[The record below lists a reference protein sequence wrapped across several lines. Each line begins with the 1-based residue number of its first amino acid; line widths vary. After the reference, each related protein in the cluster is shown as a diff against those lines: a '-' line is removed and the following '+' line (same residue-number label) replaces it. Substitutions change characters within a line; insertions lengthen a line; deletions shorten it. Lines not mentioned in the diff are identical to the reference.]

1 MKRPPFLYFF
11 LFAQTMAGSAG
22 ASVIHPGLSNP
33 GFELGNFTDWS
44 VTVTGPYG
52 GVSVFTSTPTLD
64 GVGFDGFL
72 TWAPVEGGR
81 FAVLRGGV
89 EDIYQK
95 LCTQFA
101 AAAGDHLVFSVFLD
115 TDDERYFLPARND
128 DGYAKLVNTATL
140 VETTL
145 FAASVSSLP
154 NRGNTGWVGIN
165 YVIPAA
171 GSYRLEF
178 GVRNVTV
185 AAGSVIMGVDSLT
198 VPARD
203 APFTAA
209 ISSVTEGEMH
219 IHFTAQPGLAYTIQY
234 KDALTD
240 PGWLHLADIPAPA
253 AAQAIDYNDTG
264 VDLAPQRFYRVVTPP
279 VP

>member
-1 MKRPPFLYFF
+1 MKRLTFLHSF
-11 LFAQTMAGSAG
+11 LAAMTMLGGAD
-22 ASVIHPGLSNP
+22 ASVLHPGGCNP
-33 GFELGNFTDWS
+33 GFELGNLTDWS

-52 GVSVFTSTPTLD
+52 GVGVFTSTPTLD
-64 GVGFDGFL
+64 GLGFDGFV
-72 TWAPVEGGR
+72 TWAPVEGGH

-89 EDIYQK
+89 ADIYQK
-95 LCTQFA
+95 LSTLLT

-115 TDDERYFLPARND
+115 TDDERYYLPARND

-140 VETTL
+140 AETTL

-154 NRGNTGWVGIN
+154 NRGNTGWVSID

-178 GVRNVTV
+178 GVRNLTV

-198 VPARD
+198 VPAAD
-203 APFTAA
+203 APFTA
-209 ISSVTEGEMH
+209 SLTSVTEGEMH
-219 IHFTAQPGLAYTIQY
+219 IHFTAQPTHAYTIQF
-234 KDALTD
+234 KDALSD
-240 PGWLHLADIPAPA
+240 GAWLHLADIAAPA
-253 AAQAIDYNDTG
+253 VPQAVDYNDTSVG
-264 VDLAPQRFYRVVTPP
+264 TVPQRFYRVVTPP

>member
-1 MKRPPFLYFF
+1 ML
-11 LFAQTMAGSAG
+11 GSAG

-33 GFELGNFTDWS
+33 GFELGSFTDWS

-52 GVSVFTSTPTLD
+52 GVGVFTSTPTLD
-64 GVGFDGFL
+64 GAGFDGFL

-95 LCTQFA
+95 LSTLFT

-145 FAASVSSLP
+145 FAASVASLP

-198 VPARD
+198 VPAPD

-209 ISSVTEGEMH
+209 ITSVTEGEMH
-219 IHFTAQPGLAYTIQY
+219 VRFTAQPGLAYTIQY
-234 KDALTD
+234 KNALTD
-240 PGWLHLADIPAPA
+240 PAWLHLADIPAPT